1 MSAHLTHLAE
11 QLAGS
16 VPHGGDALVDDAVHD
31 SATVRPGALFCAV
44 RGQRHD
50 GHDHAARAV
59 ADGAAALLVEQRLE
73 LDVPQLVVAS
83 VRAAMGP
90 AAAFIHGEPARAL
103 RMLGVTGTNGK
114 TTVTFLLEAA
124 IAAAGLGSGR
134 IGTLGARLHG
144 RSEPGVR
151 TTPEATD
158 LQRMLRSMHS
168 RGADAIAMEV
178 SSHGLDLRRV
188 DGITFDVAAF
198 TNLTRDHLDW
208 HGDMER
214 YLAAKARLFT
224 PELAR
229 HGVVLL
235 DAPGAR
241 DLVALARIPLTTLG
255 VAPDADVA
263 VLDRR
268 VERDGSRAVL
278 RIDGADL
285 PVRTLMRGTHNLDN
299 VLVAVVTAVRAGLDP
314 DVVARGVADVAAP
327 PGRLEPFGGDGR
339 PLVLVDY
346 AHTPDAV
353 AGAVVVGRGL
363 TLEGG
368 RLHVVIGAGGDR
380 DRDKRAPMGV
390 AAGAADVVI
399 VTDDNPRSEEPAA
412 IRRSVLE
419 GARTGTASVAE
430 VADRAS
436 AVAQA
441 IGAASAGDVVLIL
454 GRGHESHQEVAGE
467 HLALDDRDLVR
478 RALAGE
484 VRA

>member
-1 MSAHLTHLAE
+1 M
-11 QLAGS
+11 
-16 VPHGGDALVDDAVHD
+16 
-31 SATVRPGALFCAV
+31 
-44 RGQRHD
+44 
-50 GHDHAARAV
+50 
-59 ADGAAALLVEQRLE
+59 
-73 LDVPQLVVAS
+73 
-83 VRAAMGP
+83 
-90 AAAFIHGEPARAL
+90 
-103 RMLGVTGTNGK
+103 
-114 TTVTFLLEAA
+114 
-124 IAAAGLGSGR
+124 
-134 IGTLGARLHG
+134 
-144 RSEPGVR
+144 
-151 TTPEATD
+151 
-158 LQRMLRSMHS
+158 
-168 RGADAIAMEV
+168 
-178 SSHGLDLRRV
+178 
-188 DGITFDVAAF
+188 
-198 TNLTRDHLDW
+198 
-208 HGDMER
+208 
-214 YLAAKARLFT
+214 
-224 PELAR
+224 
-229 HGVVLL
+229 
-235 DAPGAR
+235 
-241 DLVALARIPLTTLG
+241 
-255 VAPDADVA
+255 
-263 VLDRR
+263 
-268 VERDGSRAVL
+268 
-278 RIDGADL
+278 
-285 PVRTLMRGTHNLDN
+285 
-299 VLVAVVTAVRAGLDP
+299 LVAVVTAVRAGLDP

-484 VRA
+484 VLA